1 MNNDDQNTIYKRCD
15 RLLSFFSKVLYM
27 TENKTSTEVTS
38 NEQDKAKVV
47 APAPVAAPVEPTK
60 VEPATATP
68 AKV

>member
-1 MNNDDQNTIYKRCD
+1 
-15 RLLSFFSKVLYM
+15 M